1 MDDEKRILV
10 FSDAGGTGRSYH
22 ADLTAKNRRLRVHY
36 LLEAGWKAD
45 TAIQGLGR
53 SNRTNQA
60 QPPLFRPIA
69 TDVKAEKRF
78 LSTIAR
84 RLDTLGAITRGQR
97 QTGGQGLFRADD
109 NLESVYGRAA
119 LRQLYV
125 LLYSGKVEGCSLQA
139 FEDATGLRLTDGDGS
154 LREDLP
160 PITTFLNRLLALT
173 IDLQNTLFGVFEDLL
188 RARIEGAIASGTYD
202 LGVETVTAE
211 SLTVTDRRT
220 LYVHPQSGA
229 ETQIFT
235 ITRRDRNKPFTLAEA
250 LARANEPRARLLV
263 NSQSGRAAV
272 QVPAPSLMLDDGDVE
287 RRVRLL
293 RPMERTAIPLA
304 TMPQTHWQE
313 ADRADFARAWETE
326 IAALPEF
333 TDSTLHIVTGLL
345 LPIWK
350 RLPNDSMRV
359 YRLQTDDGER
369 IIGRLVSPSWVAQ
382 AAESDA
388 PTLEPGRRLRRRC
401 STAGRSCSFRT
412 ALRFAAPRSW
422 ASSASSSPASPTA
435 WSTG

>member
-1 MDDEKRILV
+1 MTR
-10 FSDAGGTGRSYH
+10 SASWSSPMPAAPGRSYH

-84 RLDTLGAITRGQR
+84 RLDTLGAITKGQR

-188 RARIEGAIASGTYD
+188 RTRIEGAIASGTYD

-211 SLTVTDRRT
+211 SLIVTDRRT

-229 ETQIFT
+229 ETQVFT
-235 ITRRDRNKPFTLAEA
+235 ITRRDRNRPFTLAEA
-250 LARANEPRARLLV
+250 LDRADDPRARLLV

-272 QVPAPSLMLDDGDVE
+272 QVPAPSLMLDDGEVE

-293 RPMERTAIPLA
+293 RPMERTAIPLRHMA
-304 TMPQTHWQE
+304 
-313 ADRADFARAWETE
+313 ADALAGRGSGRVRPRLGGRDRRAA
-326 IAALPEF
+326 
-333 TDSTLHIVTGLL
+333 G
-345 LPIWK
+345 
-350 RLPNDSMRV
+350 V
-359 YRLQTDDGER
+359 YRQHPAHR
-369 IIGRLVSPSWVAQ
+369 HRPVAADLEA
-382 AAESDA
+382 AAERLHAGLPAPDRRWRTHHRPSGLAGLGRAGDA
-388 PTLEPGRRLRRRC
+388 GRCADAEPGRRLRRR
-401 STAGRSCSFRT
+401 ARRADG
-412 ALRFAAPRSW
+412 LAA
-422 ASSASSSPASPTA
+422 
-435 WSTG
+435 